1 MAHGHDR
8 QVDVGVGRRRPFL
21 PSGASA
27 QGACRSPHMTAGFP
41 KGAIKG
47 KARGSC
53 SALYNLAREVK
64 ESHHILL
71 DTWVSPSQCAR
82 GHSRAWTPGDSN
94 TQSNLRICVLELEIF

>member
-1 MAHGHDR
+1 
-8 QVDVGVGRRRPFL
+8 
-21 PSGASA
+21 
-27 QGACRSPHMTAGFP
+27 MTAGFP

-82 GHSRAWTPGDSN
+82 GHSGHGHQDRRMTVGRLGGWLPPLLMKDEKRASGKPG
-94 TQSNLRICVLELEIF
+94 F